1 MALSAGLSRIRD
13 QLAVIASLRPTP
25 EQLANDHSADVAT
38 ARRIHQAR
46 PGVPVHHV
54 LAVLEVLRAMGEMD
68 DSVPVP
74 LKAFDR
80 LVRVAMWV
88 SRGQAMAH
96 VPDPQISDSY
106 PDAAARFALG
116 ALDDAG
122 LLNAYREKASGRP
135 THQDGTPYRYHE
147 IVAEGWGHCDGCR
160 TWGQGWTAEN
170 PHECPGTYVKEP
182 STEEAPHEP

>member
-1 MALSAGLSRIRD
+1 MPDVQGPSAQLSDVVALGAGLSRIRD

-54 LAVLEVLRAMGEMD
+54 LAVLEVLRAMNEMD

-74 LKAFDR
+74 PGAFDR

-88 SRGQAMAH
+88 SRGRSMAH
-96 VPDPQISDSY
+96 TPDPQISGSY
-106 PDAAARFALG
+106 PDTAARFALG

-122 LLNAYREKASGRP
+122 LLNTYRQA
-135 THQDGTPYRYHE
+135 
-147 IVAEGWGHCDGCR
+147 A
-160 TWGQGWTAEN
+160 A
-170 PHECPGTYVKEP
+170 
-182 STEEAPHEP
+182 EEAPDA